1 VSGRDVVFTFW
12 NETWADAVQRKY
24 MPPDRLAQT
33 LLTSPRVGGLL
44 VGNPYR
50 SLPRY
55 FARRLSNLS
64 EAQLPLRAAAQLTT
78 PLRWRRHEDVGEQAL
93 RTAYTA
99 YDTHMKRRAEQLK
112 LERPAV
118 ITTNPYYAAFAPLE
132 WAGPVTYYAWDDW
145 SALASLQTW
154 WKDLDTAYAAM
165 AKRGTRI
172 CAVSQPLLDR
182 IAPTGPGAVVPN
194 GIVSSEWQPPWATHP
209 WFESLPRPRLL
220 YVGALHERLNTDT
233 VREVAES
240 FPDASIVFVGPVIN
254 ADVVKKLELLPN
266 VSIHPPMPH
275 SAVAGLMHSA
285 DVCLMPH
292 HRNALTESMS
302 PLKVYEYCATGR
314 PIVATDL
321 PPVRN
326 VHKNV
331 HLVPEGASFAETIK
345 RALAAGP
352 TTEDDRQAFVESNS
366 WRHRHEEI
374 LDLALA

>member
-1 VSGRDVVFTFW
+1 MSGRDVVFTFW

-33 LLTSPRVGGLL
+33 LLTSPRVKGLL
-44 VGNPYR
+44 VANPYR

-55 FARRLSNLS
+55 LARRVSRLS
-64 EAQLPLRAAAQLTT
+64 EPQLPRRASAQLTT
-78 PLRWRRHEDVGEQAL
+78 PLRWRRHEDLGEPAL
-93 RTAYTA
+93 RTAYAA
-99 YDTHMKRRAEQLK
+99 YDAHMKRHAQRLG
-112 LERPAV
+112 LERPAI

-145 SALASLQTW
+145 SALASLRPW
-154 WKDLDTAYAAM
+154 WSDLDTAYAAM
-165 AKRGTRI
+165 AKRGARI

-182 IAPTGPGAVVPN
+182 IAPTGPSAVVPN
-194 GIVSSEWQPPWATHP
+194 GIVSSEWQPPWAAHP
-209 WFESLPRPRLL
+209 WFEALPRPRLL

-240 FPDASIVFVGPVIN
+240 LPEASIVFVGPVISP
-254 ADVVKKLELLPN
+254 DVVTKLERLPN

-314 PIVATDL
+314 PVVATDL

-331 HLVPEGASFAETIK
+331 HLVPDGESFASAIE

-352 TTEDDRQAFVESNS
+352 MSEDERLAFVHENS
-366 WRHRHEEI
+366 WQRRHEEI
-374 LDLALA
+374 LDFVLA